1 MRTSPIGHTG
11 AVCGL
16 LALIIDPSA
25 DVSAELVD
33 AVSGASHLMRHRG
46 PDEPGTWSDE
56 AVVLGF
62 NRLSIIDIAHSH
74 QPLRWGPPESPDR
87 YVLVF
92 NGEIYN
98 YLELRDELSADH
110 GAVFAT
116 DGDGEAIIAAYHHW
130 GTAALKRLRG
140 MFAFALWDTVEK
152 ELFCARDPF
161 GIKPLFMATGSG
173 GTAVGSEKKCLLDLA
188 DTLGIDVGID
198 DRAVQHYTVLQYVP
212 EPETLHRGIRR
223 LESGSYARVR
233 PGKPPEVTRYFT
245 PVFTAVPFQGGS
257 GPGSEQSRY
266 DEITAVLEDSVAKHM
281 RADVTVGAFL
291 SGGIDSTAIA
301 ALAMRHNPRLI
312 TFTTGFEREGFSEV
326 DVAVASAEAIGARHV
341 TKVVSQ
347 AEFVAALPEIV
358 WYLDEPV
365 ADPALVPLFFI
376 AREARKHV
384 KVVLSGEGADELFG
398 GYTIYREPLSLRPFD
413 YLPGPVRKTLGR
425 AAKPLP
431 DGMRGKSLLHRGSLT
446 LEERYYGNAR
456 SFSDAQLRAVL
467 PGFREEWTHTDI
479 TAAVYAASEGWDPVA
494 RMQHIDLFTWL
505 RGDILVK
512 ADKMTMANS
521 LELRVP
527 FLDPEVFAVA
537 SRLPAD
543 QKITRAT
550 TKFALR
556 KALEPI
562 VPAHVLNR
570 PKLGFPVPIRHWLR
584 AGELLDWAYATVDAS
599 QAGGLVDIAAVR
611 TMLDEHRSGESDH
624 SRRLWTV
631 LIFMLWHAIFV
642 EHSVTPQISEPTYPV
657 QL

>member
-1 MRTSPIGHTG
+1 M
-11 AVCGL
+11 CGL
-16 LALIIDPSA
+16 LALVRDPSA
-25 DVSAELVD
+25 APTPASAGTDNSADVVEEVAE
-33 AVSGASHLMRHRG
+33 ASHLMRHRG
-46 PDEPGTWSDE
+46 PDEPGTWSDDT
-56 AVVLGF
+56 LIFGF
-62 NRLSIIDIAHSH
+62 NRLSIIDIEHSH
-74 QPLRWGPPESPDR
+74 QPLRWGPPEQPGR

-98 YLELRDELSADH
+98 YLELRAQLTAEH
-110 GAVFAT
+110 GAVFST
-116 DGDGEAIIAAYHHW
+116 DGDGEAIIAAYHFW
-130 GTAALKRLRG
+130 GTDALSRLRG
-140 MFAFALWDTVEK
+140 MFAFALWDTERR

-161 GIKPLFMATGSG
+161 GIKPLFMATGPG
-173 GTAVGSEKKCLLDLA
+173 GTAVASEKKCLLELAGTLGLDLA
-188 DTLGIDVGID
+188 IDE
-198 DRAVQHYTVLQYVP
+198 RAVQHYTVLQYVP

-223 LESGSYARVR
+223 LESGCWAVIR
-233 PGKPPEVTRYFT
+233 PGQEPEITRYFV
-245 PVFTAVPFQGGS
+245 PRFAAVPFAKGG
-257 GPGSEQSRY
+257 EQARY

-281 RADVTVGAFL
+281 RADVTVGSFL

-301 ALAMRHNPRLI
+301 ALAIRHNPRLI

-341 TKVVSQ
+341 SKVVS
-347 AEFVAALPEIV
+347 AAAFVEALPEIV

-398 GYTIYREPLSLRPFD
+398 GYTIYREPLSLRPFN
-413 YLPGPVRKTLGR
+413 YLPARLRRSMRKVS
-425 AAKPLP
+425 APLP
-431 DGMRGKSLLHRGSLT
+431 EGMRGKSLLHRGSQT

-456 SFSDAQLRAVL
+456 SFSDPQLRAAL
-467 PGFREEWTHTDI
+467 KIFRPQWTHTDV
-479 TAAVYAASEGWDPVA
+479 TAPVYERSRDWDPVA

-537 SRLPAD
+537 SRLPLE
-543 QKITRAT
+543 QKITRTT
-550 TKFALR
+550 TKYALR
-556 KALEPI
+556 RALEPI
-562 VPAHVLNR
+562 VPPHVLHR
-570 PKLGFPVPIRHWLR
+570 PKLGFPVPIRHWLQ
-584 AGELLDWAYATVDAS
+584 AGELLDWAHEMLRAT
-599 QAGGLVDIAAVR
+599 QADELVDVAAVR
-611 TMLDEHRSGESDH
+611 RMLDEHLAGTTDH

-642 EHSVTPQISEPTYPV
+642 ERSVVPQISEPQYPI

>member
-1 MRTSPIGHTG
+1 M
-11 AVCGL
+11 CGL
-16 LALIIDPSA
+16 LALVRGTHDSA
-25 DVSAELVD
+25 DSPGIVD
-33 AVSGASHLMRHRG
+33 AVFDSAHLMRHRG
-46 PDEPGTWSDE
+46 PDETGTWSDVAPGGDDAEDE
-56 AVVLGF
+56 AEDIVLGF

-74 QPLRWGPPESPDR
+74 QPLRWGPPEAPSR

-98 YLELRDELSADH
+98 YLELRAELTAAH
-110 GAVFAT
+110 GATFAT
-116 DGDGEAIIAAYHHW
+116 DGDGEAVVAAYHHW
-130 GTAALKRLRG
+130 GAEALPRLRG
-140 MFAFALWDTVEK
+140 MFAFAIWDTVTR

-161 GIKPLFMATGSG
+161 GIKPLFMATGTG
-173 GTAVGSEKKCLLDLA
+173 GTVVGSEKKCLLELVEQVGF
-188 DTLGIDVGID
+188 DTAIDT
-198 DRAVQHYTVLQYVP
+198 RAVQHYTVLQYVP
-212 EPETLHRGIRR
+212 EPETLHRGVRR
-223 LESGSYARVR
+223 LESGCYARIR
-233 PGKPPEVTRYFT
+233 PGRPPRITRYF
-245 PVFTAVPFQGGS
+245 VPRFAAQPFA
-257 GPGSEQSRY
+257 PGTQQARY

-301 ALAMRHNPRLI
+301 ALAIRHNPRLI

-341 TKVVSQ
+341 TKVVSPG
-347 AEFVAALPEIV
+347 EFVAALPEIV

-365 ADPALVPLFFI
+365 ADPALVPLFFV

-398 GYTIYREPLSLRPFD
+398 GYTIYREPLSLKPFD
-413 YLPGPVRKTLGR
+413 YLPRPLRRSMGKVS
-425 AAKPLP
+425 KPLP
-431 DGMRGKSLLHRGSLT
+431 DGVRGKSLLHRGSLT
-446 LEERYYGNAR
+446 LEDRYYGNAR
-456 SFSDAQLRAVL
+456 SFSDDQLRAVL
-467 PGFREEWTHTDI
+467 PGFRQDWTHTDV
-479 TAAVYAASEGWDPVA
+479 TAPVYAESAGWDPVA
-494 RMQHIDLFTWL
+494 RMQHVDLFTWL

-537 SRLPAD
+537 SRLPLE
-543 QKITRAT
+543 QKITRTT
-550 TKFALR
+550 TKYALR
-556 KALEPI
+556 RALEPI

-584 AGELLDWAYATVDAS
+584 AGELLEWAYGMVGSS
-599 QAGGLVDIAAVR
+599 QAGHLVDVAAVR
-611 TMLDEHRSGESDH
+611 RLLDEHRCGTSDH
-624 SRRLWTV
+624 SRRLWTM

-642 EHSVTPQISEPTYPV
+642 EHSVLPQISEPQYPV

>member
-1 MRTSPIGHTG
+1 M
-11 AVCGL
+11 CGL
-16 LALIIDPSA
+16 LAYLTDPSVETSPA
-25 DVSAELVD
+25 LVD

-46 PDEPGTWSDE
+46 PDEPGTWADDD
-56 AVVLGF
+56 VVLGF

-74 QPLRWGPPESPDR
+74 QPLRWGPPESPQR
-87 YVLVF
+87 YALVF

-98 YLELRDELSADH
+98 YLELREALRSEH
-110 GAVFAT
+110 GAVFHT
-116 DGDGEAIIAAYHHW
+116 DGDGEAIVAGYHHW
-130 GTAALKRLRG
+130 GTDVLARLRG
-140 MFAFALWDTVEK
+140 MFAFALWDTQTR
-152 ELFCARDPF
+152 ELICARDPF
-161 GIKPLFMATGSG
+161 GIKPLYMATGPG
-173 GTAVGSEKKCLLDLA
+173 GTVLGSEKKCLVELAPTAGLDL
-188 DTLGIDVGID
+188 DIDE
-198 DRAVQHYTVLQYVP
+198 RAVQHYTVLQYVP
-212 EPETLHRGIRR
+212 EPETLQRGVRR
-223 LESGSYARVR
+223 LESGSYARIR
-233 PGKPPEVTRYFT
+233 PGAAPEITRYFI
-245 PVFTAVPFQGGS
+245 PRFAAVPFTPGG
-257 GPGSEQSRY
+257 EQARY
-266 DEITAVLEDSVAKHM
+266 DEITAALEDSVAKHM

-341 TKVVSQ
+341 AKVVSQ
-347 AEFVAALPEIV
+347 EEFVAALPEIV

-398 GYTIYREPLSLRPFD
+398 GYTIYREPLSLKAFD
-413 YLPGPVRKTLGR
+413 YLPRPVRRSLGK
-425 AAKPLP
+425 ASKPLP
-431 DGMRGKSLLHRGSLT
+431 AGMRGKSLLHRGSLT

-456 SFSDAQLRAVL
+456 SFSDDQLRTVL
-467 PGFREEWTHTDI
+467 RKFNPDWTHTDV
-479 TAAVYAASEGWDPVA
+479 TAGLYASSAGWDPVA

-537 SRLPAD
+537 SRLPYD
-543 QKITRAT
+543 QKITRTT
-550 TKFALR
+550 TKYALR
-556 KALEPI
+556 RALEPI

-570 PKLGFPVPIRHWLR
+570 AKLGFPVPIRHWLR
-584 AGELLDWAYATVDAS
+584 AGALLDWAYETVATS
-599 QAGGLVDIAAVR
+599 QAGDLIDLAAVR
-611 TMLDEHRSGESDH
+611 TMLDEHRDGEADH

-642 EHSVTPQISEPTYPV
+642 EGSVTPQIAEPTYPV

>member
-1 MRTSPIGHTG
+1 M
-11 AVCGL
+11 CGL
-16 LALIIDPSA
+16 LALVTDPG
-25 DVSAELVD
+25 AESLPSPSTVD
-33 AVSGASHLMRHRG
+33 AVSGATALMRHRG
-46 PDEPGTWSDE
+46 PDEPGTWSDD
-56 AVVLGF
+56 AQVVLGF

-74 QPLRWGPPESPDR
+74 QPLRWGPPEAPDR

-98 YLELRDELSADH
+98 YLELREALRGEY
-110 GAVFAT
+110 GAEFAT
-116 DGDGEAIIAAYHHW
+116 DGDGEAIVAAYHHW
-130 GTAALKRLRG
+130 GADALTKLRG
-140 MFAFALWDTVEK
+140 MFAFALWDSVEQ

-161 GIKPLFMATGSG
+161 GIKPMFMASGPG
-173 GTAVGSEKKCLLDLA
+173 GTVVGSEKKCLVEVCEKIGRLGVD
-188 DTLGIDVGID
+188 LGIDK
-198 DRAVQHYTVLQYVP
+198 RAVQHYTVLQYVP

-223 LESGSYARVR
+223 LESGSYARIR
-233 PGKPPEVTRYFT
+233 AGGEPQVTRYFT
-245 PVFTAVPFQGGS
+245 PRFAAVPVASGS
-257 GPGSEQSRY
+257 RDDAQRRY

-365 ADPALVPLFFI
+365 ADPALVPLYFI

-398 GYTIYREPLSLRPFD
+398 GYTIYREPLSLKPFD
-413 YLPGPVRKTLGR
+413 FLPRGVRRSVGKMAT
-425 AAKPLP
+425 PLP

-467 PGFREEWTHTDI
+467 PRFRADWVHTDV
-479 TAAVYAASEGWDPVA
+479 TAPLYAQSQGWDPVA

-537 SRLPAD
+537 SRLPYD

-550 TKFALR
+550 TKYALR
-556 KALEPI
+556 RALEPI

-584 AGELLDWAYATVDAS
+584 SGELLDWA
-599 QAGGLVDIAAVR
+599 QAMVTSSGAGDLISLSAVR
-611 TMLDEHRSGESDH
+611 TLLDEHRTGVSDH

-642 EHSVTPQISEPTYPV
+642 EGSVTPQISRPDYPV

>member
-1 MRTSPIGHTG
+1 M
-11 AVCGL
+11 CGL
-16 LALIIDPSA
+16 LALVCDPARS
-25 DVSAELVD
+25 VTPELID
-33 AVSGASHLMRHRG
+33 AVAGASHLMRHRG
-46 PDEPGTWSDE
+46 PDEPGTWSDDR
-56 AVVLGF
+56 VVLGF

-98 YLELRDELSADH
+98 YVELREALRSDYGTA
-110 GAVFAT
+110 FAT
-116 DGDGEAIIAAYHHW
+116 EGDGEAIVAGYHHW
-130 GTAALKRLRG
+130 GPEVLTRLRG
-140 MFAFALWDTVEK
+140 MFAFALWDSVAG

-161 GIKPLFMATGSG
+161 GIKPLFMATGPG

-188 DTLGIDVGID
+188 EVLGLDTEIDV
-198 DRAVQHYTVLQYVP
+198 RALQHYTVLQYVP

-223 LESGSYARVR
+223 LESGCSAVIR
-233 PGKPPEVTRYFT
+233 PGEAPKTHRYFH
-245 PVFTAVPFQGGS
+245 PRFAAKPFTS
-257 GPGSEQSRY
+257 GDEQARY

-301 ALAMRHNPRLI
+301 ALAIRHNPRLI

-347 AEFVAALPEIV
+347 SEFVAALPEIV

-398 GYTIYREPLSLRPFD
+398 GYTIYREPLSLKPFD
-413 YLPGPVRKTLGR
+413 YVPGPLRRSLGKASR
-425 AAKPLP
+425 PLP
-431 DGMRGKSLLHRGSLT
+431 EGMRGKSLLHRGSLT
-446 LEERYYGNAR
+446 LEDRYYGNAR
-456 SFSDAQLRAVL
+456 SFSDDQLRTVL
-467 PGFREEWTHTDI
+467 PGFRADWTHTDV
-479 TAAVYAASEGWDPVA
+479 TAPIYAQSRGWDPVA
-494 RMQHIDLFTWL
+494 RMQHLDLFTWL

-537 SRLPAD
+537 SRLPFD
-543 QKITRAT
+543 QKITRTT
-550 TKFALR
+550 TKYALR
-556 KALEPI
+556 RALESI
-562 VPAHVLNR
+562 VPAHVLHR
-570 PKLGFPVPIRHWLR
+570 AKLGFPVPIRHWLR
-584 AGELLDWAYATVDAS
+584 AGELLEWAYEMVATS
-599 QAGGLVDIAAVR
+599 QADGLVDLAGVR
-611 TMLDEHRSGESDH
+611 RMLDEHREGVSDH

-642 EHSVTPQISEPTYPV
+642 EGTVVPDIKEPSYPV
-657 QL
+657 EL

>member
-1 MRTSPIGHTG
+1 M
-11 AVCGL
+11 CGL
-16 LALIIDPSA
+16 LALIGESA
-25 DVSAELVD
+25 GSISSETVD
-33 AVSGASHLMRHRG
+33 AVAGASHLMRHRG
-46 PDEPGTWSDE
+46 PDEPGTWSD
-56 AVVLGF
+56 AQVVLGF

-74 QPLRWGPPESPDR
+74 QPLRWGPPEAPDR

-98 YLELRDELSADH
+98 YLELRAELADTH

-116 DGDGEAIIAAYHHW
+116 DGDGEAIVAAYHYW
-130 GTAALKRLRG
+130 GAQALPRLRG
-140 MFAFALWDTVEK
+140 MFAFALWDTHAR

-161 GIKPLFMATGSG
+161 GIKPLFLATGTG

-188 DTLGIDVGID
+188 DTIGLDIGIDT
-198 DRAVQHYTVLQYVP
+198 RAVQHYTVLQYVP

-223 LESGSYARVR
+223 LESGCYARVR
-233 PGKPPEVTRYFT
+233 PGSGKVEPEITRYF
-245 PVFTAVPFQGGS
+245 VPRFAAKPFAAGT
-257 GPGSEQSRY
+257 EQARY

-301 ALAMRHNPRLI
+301 ALAIRHNPRLI

-341 TKVVSQ
+341 AKVVSPG
-347 AEFVAALPEIV
+347 EFVAALPEIV

-413 YLPGPVRKTLGR
+413 YLPRPLRRSMGKVS
-425 AAKPLP
+425 APLP
-431 DGMRGKSLLHRGSLT
+431 EGMRGKSLLHRGSLT

-467 PGFREEWTHTDI
+467 PGFRPEWTHTDV
-479 TAAVYAASEGWDPVA
+479 TAPVYAESTGWDPVA

-527 FLDPEVFAVA
+527 FLDSEVFAVA
-537 SRLPAD
+537 ARLPLE
-543 QKITRAT
+543 QKITRTT
-550 TKFALR
+550 TKYALR
-556 KALEPI
+556 RALEPI

-584 AGELLDWAYATVDAS
+584 AGELLEWAYAMVDSS
-599 QAGGLVDIAAVR
+599 QAGHLIDIPAVR
-611 TMLDEHRSGESDH
+611 RMLDEHRAGAADH

-631 LIFMLWHAIFV
+631 LILMLWHAIFV
-642 EHSVTPQISEPTYPV
+642 ERSITPQISEPQYPV

>member
-1 MRTSPIGHTG
+1 M
-11 AVCGL
+11 CGL
-16 LALIIDPSA
+16 LALLRDPSA
-25 DVSAELVD
+25 EISPALIE

-46 PDEPGTWSDE
+46 PDEPGTWSDDR
-56 AVVLGF
+56 AVLGF

-74 QPLRWGPPESPDR
+74 QPLRWGPPEAPGR

-98 YLELRDELSADH
+98 YLELREELTAQH
-110 GAVFAT
+110 GVAFNT
-116 DGDGEAIIAAYHHW
+116 DGDGETIIAAYHHW
-130 GTAALKRLRG
+130 GTDALTRLRG
-140 MFAFALWDTVEK
+140 MFAFALWDTERE

-161 GIKPLFMATGSG
+161 GIKPLYMATGPG

-188 DTLGIDVGID
+188 DTLGIDLSTD
-198 DRAVQHYTVLQYVP
+198 ERAVQHYTVLQYVP
-212 EPETLHRGIRR
+212 EPETLHRGVRR
-223 LESGSYARVR
+223 LESGSYARIR
-233 PGKPPEVTRYFT
+233 AGAQPEVTRYFR
-245 PVFTAVPFQGGS
+245 PRFTAVPFAAGR
-257 GPGSEQSRY
+257 EQERY

-326 DVAVASAEAIGARHV
+326 DVAIASAEAIGARHV
-341 TKVVSQ
+341 AKVVSQ

-398 GYTIYREPLSLRPFD
+398 GYTIYREPLSLRPFE
-413 YLPGPVRKTLGR
+413 YLPRPLRRSLGR
-425 AAKPLP
+425 ASRPLP
-431 DGMRGKSLLHRGSLT
+431 EGMRGKSLLHRGSLT

-456 SFSDAQLRAVL
+456 SFSDDQLRAVL
-467 PGFREEWTHTDI
+467 PGFRQEWTHTDV
-479 TAAVYAASEGWDPVA
+479 TKSVYAASSGWDPVA
-494 RMQHIDLFTWL
+494 RMQHVDLFTWL

-537 SRLPAD
+537 SRLPYD

-556 KALEPI
+556 RALEPI

-584 AGELLDWAYATVDAS
+584 AGELLDWAHSMVDTS
-599 QAGGLVDIAAVR
+599 QASELVDLGAVR
-611 TMLDEHRSGESDH
+611 AMLDEHRSGASDH

-642 EHSVTPQISEPTYPV
+642 ERSITPQIGEPTYPV